1 MTPVLAVS
9 CDVNSSS
16 PFLRVCTAIKGAGFS
31 GSDVIGVVVQDALQ
45 ALVVFAVVI
54 AAGRILRRLTL
65 RGVSRT
71 GADAQLRTLVN
82 NVFLIV
88 TLTVAILAALTAGG
102 LSINVLLTFGGLTSL
117 ALGLA
122 FQDLLRNVLAG
133 IFLLIERPFRI
144 GDLITVGEISGWV
157 QTIEL
162 RTTGLR
168 TADGKL
174 AILPNL
180 NAFSNPV
187 VNATAYDMRR
197 FTVAVRL
204 APGADLEKALRSAR
218 GVVEGFDGVVRE
230 PRPFVQPR
238 LDSDGGVTLN
248 VRYWVEYRT
257 HEPDALSAALVGALY
272 EALGPWE
279 PGPSAPPPP
288 GVTAG

>member
-1 MTPVLAVS
+1 MTPPPADAPLT
-9 CDVNSSS
+9 CDSG
-16 PFLRVCTAIKGAGFS
+16 FLQPVCSAIRDRGFS
-31 GSDVIGVVVQDALQ
+31 GSDILGIGVQRAGQ
-45 ALVVFAVVI
+45 ALIVLLVVVAV
-54 AAGRILRRLTL
+54 GRVLRRLAL

-88 TLTVAILAALTAGG
+88 TLTVAVLAALTAGG
-102 LSINVLLTFGGLTSL
+102 LSVNVLLTFGGLTSL

-144 GDLITVGEISGWV
+144 GDWITVGDISGSV

-168 TADGKL
+168 TVDGKL

-180 NAFSNPV
+180 SAFSSPV
-187 VNATAYDMRR
+187 VNSTAYDMRR
-197 FTVAVRL
+197 FSVAVRL
-204 APGADLEKALRSAR
+204 APGADLEKALRSVR

-230 PRPFVQPR
+230 PKPFVQPR
-238 LDSDGGVTLN
+238 LDSDGGVTLTA
-248 VRYWVEYRT
+248 RYWVEYRT
-257 HEPDALSAALVGALY
+257 HDPDALSAALVGAVY
-272 EALGPWE
+272 EALGPWP
-279 PGPSAPPPP
+279 PGPPASPPP

>member
-1 MTPVLAVS
+1 MTPPLAAALS
-9 CDVNSSS
+9 CDSG
-16 PFLRVCTAIKGAGFS
+16 FLQVVCNAIHDRGFS
-31 GSDVIGVVVQDALQ
+31 GADLLGISVQRAGQALIVLLVVV
-45 ALVVFAVVI
+45 
-54 AAGRILRRLTL
+54 AAGRLLRRLTL

-82 NVFLIV
+82 NVFTIV

-102 LSINVLLTFGGLTSL
+102 LSINLLLTFGGLTSL

-144 GDLITVGEISGWV
+144 GDWITVGEISGSV

-168 TADGKL
+168 TADGRL

-180 NAFSNPV
+180 SAFSSPV
-187 VNATAYDMRR
+187 VNSTAYDMRR
-197 FTVAVRL
+197 FSLAVRL
-204 APGADLEKALRSAR
+204 APGADLETALRSVR
-218 GVVEGFDGVVRE
+218 SVVEGFDGVARE

-238 LDSDGGVTLN
+238 LDSDGGVTLTA
-248 VRYWVEYRT
+248 RYWLEYRR
-257 HEPDALSAALVGALY
+257 HDPDALSAALVGAVHQ
-272 EALGPWE
+272 ALGPW
-279 PGPSAPPPP
+279 PGGGPAAPPSP